1 MLSAALIGITFWAE
15 SDPSWLY
22 LNEHKQLYDDWTT
35 QPFVDITLESNEVG
49 CPLNYEPLL
58 FRYWPGTYDVCIENE
73 MYGGTI
79 SRFDSDKG
87 CKTGVK
93 VDAIPPVNMTS
104 LSGMTACGRRGGPN
118 FVETVR
124 VDPYTLECP
133 QGLEPCSD

>member
-1 MLSAALIGITFWAE
+1 M
-15 SDPSWLY
+15 
-22 LNEHKQLYDDWTT
+22 
-35 QPFVDITLESNEVG
+35 
-49 CPLNYEPLL
+49 

-73 MYGGTI
+73 IYGGAI
-79 SRFDSDKG
+79 SRFDSDIG
-87 CKTGVK
+87 CETGVK

-133 QGLEPCSD
+133 QGLEPCSEFTNANDTVCMEPYKKEYECPIIDLFVIKDD